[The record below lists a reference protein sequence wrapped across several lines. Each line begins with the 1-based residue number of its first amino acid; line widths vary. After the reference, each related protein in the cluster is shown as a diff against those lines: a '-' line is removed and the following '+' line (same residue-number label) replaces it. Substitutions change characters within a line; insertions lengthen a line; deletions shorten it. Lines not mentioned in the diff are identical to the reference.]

1 MFHSVLLGVQI
12 RGGESK
18 SASGFGPG
26 GSISASGFGPGVQI
40 REGPKSAVTPGQ
52 PQPRYRVCAR
62 LLIQYGAG
70 NCKKVHCSISASFVI
85 YFQRDNYCG
94 EYFLTAPAEVLF

>member
-1 MFHSVLLGVQI
+1 MMFHSVLLGVQI

-18 SASGFGPG
+18 SASGFGPGGSISASGFGPG

-52 PQPRYRVCAR
+52 PQPRYRVCAVTNPIWR
-62 LLIQYGAG
+62 REL
-70 NCKKVHCSISASFVI
+70 
-85 YFQRDNYCG
+85 
-94 EYFLTAPAEVLF
+94 